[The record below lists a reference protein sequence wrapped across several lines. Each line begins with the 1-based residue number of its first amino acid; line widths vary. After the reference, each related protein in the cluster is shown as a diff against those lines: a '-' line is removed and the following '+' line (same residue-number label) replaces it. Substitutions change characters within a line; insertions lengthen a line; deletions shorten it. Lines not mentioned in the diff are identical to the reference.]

1 MLVSPGI
8 TFTLATIATLSWAHW
23 AMTRWPGKESDWY
36 PKYGDPTV
44 LMIKIV
50 LCWCHVGEHLPNALW
65 DTHIFKS
72 SAHFWRSIHIPVPEI
87 SLSPFFPPG
96 SPSWLRWQR
105 ICLQCSRPG
114 FDPWVRKIPWRRE
127 WQPTLV
133 FLPEKSRGQRSLV
146 VYSPWGHRV
155 RHDWA
160 TNRDTFFPQSYCFQ
174 IPDHPAKPLAK
185 SHKRYIWHIWPFLL
199 LSKVNSEVHCP
210 KFCPLRVFLL
220 PTLPQGEDSVPER
233 GFSAAAICF

>member
-1 MLVSPGI
+1 
-8 TFTLATIATLSWAHW
+8 
-23 AMTRWPGKESDWY
+23 
-36 PKYGDPTV
+36 
-44 LMIKIV
+44 MIKIV

-72 SAHFWRSIHIPVPEI
+72 SAHFWRSIHILVPEI
-87 SLSPFFPPG
+87 SLSQFSPPG
-96 SPSWLRWQR
+96 SPLWLRWQR

-133 FLPEKSRGQRSLV
+133 FLPEKSHGQRSLV
-146 VYSPWGHRV
+146 GYSPWGHRV

-185 SHKRYIWHIWPFLL
+185 SHKWYIMAYLAFSP
-199 LSKVNSEVHCP
+199 SKQNEQWGALPQVL
-210 KFCPLRVFLL
+210 PLRGFLL
-220 PTLPQGEDSVPER
+220 PTLLQGEDSVPER